1 MVVVSPAAANGKR
14 EGPMSGEESAGE
26 MNHNN
31 NIYTQQD
38 MACYLCICQNI
49 LIFLFLLFC
58 YRCLLSEERPF

>member
-14 EGPMSGEESAGE
+14 EGPMLGEESAGE

-38 MACYLCICQNI
+38 TTCYLCICQNI
-49 LIFLFLLFC
+49 LIFFVSSFFLL
-58 YRCLLSEERPF
+58 